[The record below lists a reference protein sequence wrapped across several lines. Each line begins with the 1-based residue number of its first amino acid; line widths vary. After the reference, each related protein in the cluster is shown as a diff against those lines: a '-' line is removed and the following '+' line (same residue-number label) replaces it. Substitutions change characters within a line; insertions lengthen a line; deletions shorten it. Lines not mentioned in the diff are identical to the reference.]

1 MKRRQTPSLFPQ
13 RHQPMRKRN
22 APTKPTTPVAL
33 PVAATV
39 YKKKPDRAAPHQK
52 SGARASKQ
60 RVPFRLLP
68 VAPRFRRRY
77 PAISATATRCRRR
90 RSRRED
96 RYRCRRQINWTC
108 KTRACATCGCGVPEA
123 LFCQDSASFV
133 AHVCDLRALL
143 RFWGVSA
150 NC

>member
-1 MKRRQTPSLFPQ
+1 M
-13 RHQPMRKRN
+13 HQPNQQLRSLSRSQ
-22 APTKPTTPVAL
+22 PPFI
-33 PVAATV
+33 
-39 YKKKPDRAAPHQK
+39 KKKTRPSRAAPEVGSTTHWSQQTTT
-52 SGARASKQ
+52 S
-60 RVPFRLLP
+60 PFRLLP